1 MEPSEALFDD
11 DFIKK
16 LEYLNL
22 VSKQMVPG
30 HLHGE
35 HRSKKKTSSGI
46 EFSDYRDYAGRYYN
60 VFILTFVLYKM
71 GVGRK

>member
-46 EFSDYRDYAGRYYN
+46 EFSDYRNMCQVRIQKMWTGEHS
-60 VFILTFVLYKM
+60 FV
-71 GVGRK
+71 